1 MLFGRE
7 GQADLAACRWR
18 SQWAAVKP
26 KTERSG
32 TKIEM
37 VWHLWESNSR
47 SPFFLQFFLA
57 CRFPSK
63 DNDAF
68 FIAVY
73 NCWFTTTWTWTVW
86 TIHKCQCRKELL
98 YLFKQRSVFLNI
110 SLQSFF
116 PRGGTGAHCRL
127 HKPGGL
133 LKLLF

>member
-26 KTERSG
+26 KTEQSG

-37 VWHLWESNSR
+37 VWHLWESNSH
-47 SPFFLQFFLA
+47 SPFFPPV
-57 CRFPSK
+57 FPGMSVPLK
-63 DNDAF
+63 RQWCF

-98 YLFKQRSVFLNI
+98 YFFKQRSVFLNI

-116 PRGGTGAHCRL
+116 PCGGTGAHCRL